1 MRIIKVSATDS
12 TNLYLKRLLLEDPG
26 LEDTVVVADTQY
38 EGRGQ
43 AGTTWLSEPGKNLT
57 FSLLKTYNGL
67 LVKDQFLISMATS
80 LALVGALKKNGIK
93 NLAIKWPND
102 ILSGTSKIGGV
113 LIENGLKGTSIRYS
127 IIGIGLNVNQESF
140 DGLKHVSSI
149 KLLLGRQLELGA
161 LLDTILEE
169 LAFYFKELHHSYH
182 EKLVDPYHRL
192 LFRKDQTSLFEV
204 HGEVKTGI
212 IRGVD
217 ASGQLLV
224 ENAAG
229 GIIPYGLKELRML
242 Y

>member
-26 LEDTVVVADTQY
+26 LEDTVVVAETQY

-57 FSLLKTYNGL
+57 FSLLKTYHGL
-67 LVKDQFLISMATS
+67 LAKDQFLISMATS
-80 LALVGALKKNGIK
+80 LALVSTLKKVGIPD
-93 NLAIKWPND
+93 LAIKWPND
-102 ILSGTSKIGGV
+102 ILSGASKIGGI
-113 LIENGLKGTSIRYS
+113 LIENGLKGNNIRYS

-140 DGLKHVSSI
+140 DGLKHVSSL
-149 KLLLGRQLELGA
+149 KLLSGKQLELGT
-161 LLDTILEE
+161 LLDSILKE
-169 LAFYFKELHHSYH
+169 LAFYLKELEHGYH
-182 EKLVDPYHRL
+182 QKLVGPYHQL
-192 LFRKDQTSLFEV
+192 LFCKDQTSLFDV
-204 HGEVKTGI
+204 RGEVTKGI

-217 ASGQLLV
+217 TAGQLLV

-229 GIIPYGLKELRML
+229 KVIPYGLKELRMR